1 MRAFLARRWPVLVLL
16 LGACVGAA
24 FNGYLLFGPDDSSRS
39 WETCERIRE
48 GMTRQE
54 VQAILRCPPGDY
66 STVPDF

>member
-48 GMTRQE
+48 GMTR
-54 VQAILRCPPGDY
+54 
-66 STVPDF
+66 